1 MSEHARAPLHLGII
15 TPVLSL
21 RAGGHAGWER
31 DGTIEDVRVI
41 AEAADRL
48 GYRYLSCSEH
58 IALPAEAE
66 EYSGVRY
73 WDPLA
78 TFGYLSAFTSR
89 IRFATVV
96 LVLPYHHPLDIAKRY
111 GTLDQVCGGR
121 VILGVGAGYAE
132 KEFAALGVPFHG
144 RGEVTDDALRALR
157 ASFGN
162 RKPSYEGTHFSF
174 GDVVVDPCGA
184 QERVPLWVGGRTR
197 RSLRRAVELGDGWAP
212 FAVSP
217 RQAGEWLALAARTP
231 AWEQRAAP
239 LEVILVTE
247 PPVDPLG
254 APEATAAVVRDL
266 REAGATTLG
275 LRFVNTSRAHYLEQ
289 MEAMTALVAGI

>member
-1 MSEHARAPLHLGII
+1 MSTLSLGII

-21 RAGGHAGWER
+21 RAGGHAAWER

-48 GYRYLSCSEH
+48 GYRFLSCSEH
-58 IALPAEAE
+58 VALPAEAE

-89 IRFATVV
+89 IRFETSV

-111 GTLDQVCGGR
+111 GTLDQICGGR
-121 VILGVGAGYAE
+121 LILGVGTGYAE
-132 KEFAALGVPFHG
+132 KEFAALGIAFNN
-144 RGEVTDDALRALR
+144 RGEVTDDAIRAVR
-157 ASFGN
+157 ASFGT
-162 RKPSYEGTHFSF
+162 RKPAYEGTHFSF
-174 GDVVVDPCGA
+174 RDVIVDPCGV

-212 FAVSP
+212 FAVP
-217 RQAGEWLALAARTP
+217 PLQVRDWLALAAQTGAWQQRT
-231 AWEQRAAP
+231 AP
-239 LEVILVTE
+239 LEVTLVTE

-254 APEATAAVVRDL
+254 APSATAAVVREL
-266 REAGATTLG
+266 RDAGATTLAV
-275 LRFVNTSRAHYLEQ
+275 RFVNSSRAHYLEQ
-289 MEAMTALVAGI
+289 LEAMTALVTSG

>member
-1 MSEHARAPLHLGII
+1 MSSPVQLGII

-21 RAGGHAGWER
+21 RAGGHAAWER

-48 GYRYLSCSEH
+48 GYRYMSCSEH

-66 EYSGVRY
+66 EYSGVTY

-89 IRFATVV
+89 IKFATVV

-111 GTLDQVCGGR
+111 GTLDQICGGR
-121 VILGVGAGYAE
+121 LILGVGAGYAE
-132 KEFAALGVPFHG
+132 KEFAAIGAPFHG
-144 RGEVTDDALRALR
+144 RGKVTDDAMRALR
-157 ASFGN
+157 ASFGK

-174 GDVVVDPCGA
+174 RDVVVDPCGV
-184 QERVPLWVGGRTR
+184 QEQVPLWVGGRTQ

-217 RQAGEWLALAARTP
+217 RQVREWLALAAKTD
-231 AWEQRAAP
+231 AWQQRATP
-239 LEVILVTE
+239 LDVTLVTE

-254 APEATAAVVRDL
+254 APQATAAVARELRD
-266 REAGATTLG
+266 AGAATLG
-275 LRFVNTSRAHYLEQ
+275 CRFVNSSRAHYLEQ
-289 MEAMTALVAGI
+289 LEAMTALVAGI

>member
-1 MSEHARAPLHLGII
+1 MSALSLGII

-21 RAGGHAGWER
+21 RAGGHATWER

-41 AEAADRL
+41 AEAADQL

-111 GTLDQVCGGR
+111 GTLDQICGGR
-121 VILGVGAGYAE
+121 LILGVGTGYAD
-132 KEFAALGVPFHG
+132 KEFAALGVPFQG
-144 RGEVTDDALRALR
+144 RGEVTDDAMRALR
-157 ASFGN
+157 ASFGT
-162 RKPSYEGTHFSF
+162 RKPSYAGTHFSF
-174 GDVVVDPCGA
+174 TDVVVDPCGV

-212 FAVSP
+212 FAVTP
-217 RQAGEWLALAARTP
+217 AQVREWLDLAARTD
-231 AWEQRAAP
+231 AWEHRAAP
-239 LEVILVTE
+239 LEVTLVTE

-254 APEATAAVVRDL
+254 APAATAAVVREL
-266 REAGATTLG
+266 RDAGATALSV
-275 LRFVNTSRAHYLEQ
+275 RFESQSRGHYVEQ
-289 MEAMTALVAGI
+289 LAAMATLVAGL